1 MKYTPSDAVRVQG
14 LRVVRGGREIL
25 HTIDVEVAAGTIT
38 GLLGPSGSG
47 KTTLLRC
54 LVGVQVIASGTV
66 EVLGTPA
73 GDPTLRRR
81 VGYVTQAPSVYSDLS
96 VRENLK
102 YFAAVLGAQ
111 HPGVGAQHPG
121 VGAQH
126 PGVGAPTSDIDT
138 VLAAVGL
145 EHHANDVVNR
155 LSGGE
160 QARVS
165 LATALLGAPELLVL
179 DEPTVGLDPVLR
191 RDLWT
196 LFGQLAANGV
206 TLIISSHV
214 MEEARHCEQLVLLRD
229 GAILARGTPDELR
242 RRAGVD
248 DMDEVFLRLIEG
260 R

>member
-1 MKYTPSDAVRVQG
+1 MKSMTPDAVSLQG
-14 LRVVRGGREIL
+14 LCVVRGGREIL
-25 HTIDVEVAAGTIT
+25 HSIDAAVAAGTIT

-54 LVGVQVIASGTV
+54 LVGVQIIASGTV

-81 VGYVTQAPSVYSDLS
+81 VGYVTQAPAVYTDLS
-96 VRENLK
+96 VMENLQ
-102 YFAAVLGAQ
+102 YFAAVLGSPAS
-111 HPGVGAQHPG
+111 A
-121 VGAQH
+121 
-126 PGVGAPTSDIDT
+126 IDR
-138 VLAAVGL
+138 VLVDVGL
-145 EHHANDVVNR
+145 EPQANDVVNR
-155 LSGGE
+155 LSGGQ

-165 LATALLGAPELLVL
+165 LATALLGGPELLVL

-196 LFGQLAANGV
+196 LFGQLAAAGV

-214 MEEARHCEQLVLLRD
+214 MEEAGHCQQLVLLRD

-248 DMDEVFLRLIEG
+248 DMDEVFLRLIEAA
-260 R
+260 

>member
-1 MKYTPSDAVRVQG
+1 MKYTAEVGSNPRTRPDAVRLQG

-25 HTIDVEVAAGTIT
+25 HSIDVSVAAGTIT

-81 VGYVTQAPSVYSDLS
+81 VGYVTQTPSVYFDLS
-96 VRENLK
+96 VRENLQ
-102 YFAAVLGAQ
+102 YFAAVLGA
-111 HPGVGAQHPG
+111 PA
-121 VGAQH
+121 
-126 PGVGAPTSDIDT
+126 SDIDT
-138 VLAAVGL
+138 VIAEVGL
-145 EHHANDVVNR
+145 GPHASDVVNR
-155 LSGGE
+155 LSGGQ

-196 LFGQLAANGV
+196 LFGQLAAGGV

-214 MEEARHCEQLVLLRD
+214 MEEAGHCQQLVLLRD
-229 GAILARGTPDELR
+229 GAILACDTPDALR
-242 RRAGVD
+242 RQTGVHG
-248 DMDEVFLRLIEG
+248 MDEVFLRLIEAS
-260 R
+260 

>member
-1 MKYTPSDAVRVQG
+1 MMKYGTDASPDVGSAAVRVQG

-25 HTIDVEVAAGTIT
+25 HSIDVTVATGTIT

-54 LVGVQVIASGTV
+54 LVGVQVIAGGTV
-66 EVLGTPA
+66 EVLDTPA
-73 GDPTLRRR
+73 GDPTLRRA

-96 VRENLK
+96 VMENLQ

-111 HPGVGAQHPG
+111 HPDS
-121 VGAQH
+121 
-126 PGVGAPTSDIDT
+126 GAPAADIET
-138 VLAAVGL
+138 VLADVGL
-145 EHHANDVVNR
+145 EQYANDVVGR
-155 LSGGE
+155 LSGGQ

-196 LFGQLAANGV
+196 LFGQLAAAGV

-214 MEEARHCEQLVLLRD
+214 MEEASHCQQLVLLRE
-229 GAILARGTPDELR
+229 GAVLARGTPDELR
-242 RRAGVD
+242 RQTHVD
-248 DMDEVFLRLIEG
+248 DMDEVFLRLIEAP
-260 R
+260 

>member
-1 MKYTPSDAVRVQG
+1 MMKYGTDASPDVGSAAVRVQG

-25 HTIDVEVAAGTIT
+25 HSIDVTVATGTIT

-54 LVGVQVIASGTV
+54 LVGVQVIAGGTV
-66 EVLGTPA
+66 EVLDTPA
-73 GDPTLRRR
+73 GDPTLRRA

-96 VRENLK
+96 VMENLH
-102 YFAAVLGAQ
+102 YFAAVLGA
-111 HPGVGAQHPG
+111 PA
-121 VGAQH
+121 A
-126 PGVGAPTSDIDT
+126 DIET
-138 VLAAVGL
+138 VLADVGL
-145 EHHANDVVNR
+145 EQYANDVVGR
-155 LSGGE
+155 LSGGQ

-196 LFGQLAANGV
+196 LFGQLAAAGV

-214 MEEARHCEQLVLLRD
+214 MEEASHCQQLVLLRE
-229 GAILARGTPDELR
+229 GAVLARGTPDELR
-242 RRAGVD
+242 RQTHVD
-248 DMDEVFLRLIEG
+248 DMDEVFLRLIEAP
-260 R
+260 

>member
-1 MKYTPSDAVRVQG
+1 MKYTDDVGSDLRTRPDAVRLRG
-14 LRVVRGGREIL
+14 LRVVRGGREVL
-25 HTIDVEVAAGTIT
+25 HSIDVSVAAGTIT

-81 VGYVTQAPSVYSDLS
+81 VGYVTQAPSVYLDLS
-96 VRENLK
+96 VRENLQ
-102 YFAAVLGAQ
+102 YFAAVLR
-111 HPGVGAQHPG
+111 
-121 VGAQH
+121 
-126 PGVGAPTSDIDT
+126 APASDIDT
-138 VLAAVGL
+138 VIAEVGL
-145 EHHANDVVNR
+145 GPYASDVVNR
-155 LSGGE
+155 LSGGQ

-196 LFGQLAANGV
+196 LFGQLAASGV

-214 MEEARHCEQLVLLRD
+214 MEEAGHCQQLVLLRD
-229 GAILARGTPDELR
+229 GAILACDTPDALR
-242 RRAGVD
+242 RQTGAD
-248 DMDEVFLRLIEG
+248 DMDEVFLRLIEAT
-260 R
+260 

>member
-1 MKYTPSDAVRVQG
+1 MKYVSQAESDLRPDAVRVQG

-25 HTIDVEVAAGTIT
+25 HSIDVAVAAGTIT

-96 VRENLK
+96 VLENLR
-102 YFAAVLGAQ
+102 YFAAVLGA
-111 HPGVGAQHPG
+111 PA
-121 VGAQH
+121 
-126 PGVGAPTSDIDT
+126 SDIDT
-138 VLAAVGL
+138 VLADVGL
-145 EHHANDVVNR
+145 EPHVDDVVNR
-155 LSGGE
+155 LSGGQ

-165 LATALLGAPELLVL
+165 LATALLGTPELLVL

-191 RDLWT
+191 RDLWV
-196 LFGQLAANGV
+196 LFGQLAAAGV

-214 MEEARHCEQLVLLRD
+214 MEEAGRCEQLVLLRD
-229 GAILARGTPDELR
+229 GAVLARGTPDDLR
-242 RRAGVD
+242 RQTNVD
-248 DMDEVFLRLIEG
+248 DMDEVFLRLIEKT
-260 R
+260 

>member
-1 MKYTPSDAVRVQG
+1 MKYTAEVGSNPRTRPDAVRLQG

-25 HTIDVEVAAGTIT
+25 HSIDVSVAAGTIT

-81 VGYVTQAPSVYSDLS
+81 VGYVTQTPSVYFDLS
-96 VRENLK
+96 VRENLQ
-102 YFAAVLGAQ
+102 YFAAVLGA
-111 HPGVGAQHPG
+111 PA
-121 VGAQH
+121 
-126 PGVGAPTSDIDT
+126 SDIDT
-138 VLAAVGL
+138 VIAEVGL
-145 EHHANDVVNR
+145 GPHASDVVNR
-155 LSGGE
+155 LSGGQ

-196 LFGQLAANGV
+196 LFGQLAAGGV

-214 MEEARHCEQLVLLRD
+214 MEEAGHCQQLVLLRD
-229 GAILARGTPDELR
+229 GAVLACDTPDALR
-242 RRAGVD
+242 RQTGVH
-248 DMDEVFLRLIEG
+248 DMDEVFLRLIEAS
-260 R
+260 

>member
-1 MKYTPSDAVRVQG
+1 MKYTREAGPDFTAPPDAVHLEQ

-25 HTIDVEVAAGTIT
+25 HSIDVSVAAGTIT

-54 LVGVQVIASGTV
+54 LVGVQIIASGTV

-96 VRENLK
+96 VLENLQ
-102 YFAAVLGAQ
+102 YFAAVLGA
-111 HPGVGAQHPG
+111 PA
-121 VGAQH
+121 
-126 PGVGAPTSDIDT
+126 SDIDT
-138 VLAAVGL
+138 VLADVGL
-145 EHHANDVVNR
+145 GQHANDVVSR
-155 LSGGE
+155 LSGGQ

-179 DEPTVGLDPVLR
+179 DEPTAGLDPVLR

-196 LFGQLAANGV
+196 LFGQLAAAGV

-214 MEEARHCEQLVLLRD
+214 MEEAGHCQQLVLLRD
-229 GAILARGTPDELR
+229 GAILARGTPDQLR
-242 RRAGVD
+242 RQTNVD
-248 DMDEVFLRLIEG
+248 DMDEVFLRLIEAT
-260 R
+260 